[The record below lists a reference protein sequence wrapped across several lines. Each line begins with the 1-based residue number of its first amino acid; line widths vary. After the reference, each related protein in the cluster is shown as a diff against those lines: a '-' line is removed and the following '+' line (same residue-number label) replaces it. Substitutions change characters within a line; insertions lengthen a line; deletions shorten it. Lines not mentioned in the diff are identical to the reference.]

1 MTPRDLF
8 WPICA
13 VSALAAFFALLLMAT
28 AHAHDRW
35 ANGEPIPS
43 WVKEACCGVAD
54 AHHIPQEAIHLRDD
68 GYHIDGIKTVVPE
81 KKALPSP
88 DGTFWVFWSEA
99 GEPEPTIYCFFAPL
113 QGV

>member
-1 MTPRDLF
+1 MTTPRDIF
-8 WPICA
+8 WPTVGLVVALVVCA
-13 VSALAAFFALLLMAT
+13 LGLT
-28 AHAHDRW
+28 RAHAHDRW
-35 ANGEPIPS
+35 ANGQDVPS

-54 AHHIPQEAIHLRDD
+54 VHHIPAESIHLLAD

-88 DGTFWVFWSEA
+88 DGTFWVFWNEA
-99 GEPEPTIYCFFAPL
+99 GEPEPVIYCFFAPL